1 MRAPLSWLRDYA
13 PLDAPTERIVE
24 ALSGLGLVVESVET
38 VGAGIADV
46 VVAKV
51 LDIRKHPDADRIR
64 IVDVDAGDGNA
75 LQIICGA
82 WNFDVGDLVPLAPVG
97 AVLPGDFK
105 ISRRKM
111 RGEVSNGMLCSP
123 AELDLADPAGSDGLL
138 VLPEG
143 SAEAGTPLAEAL
155 GVHPDVVFDID
166 VTPNRP
172 DALCMAGVARDL
184 AAALGEEWAWPSAP
198 PVGTPDPTV
207 AVASLRVD
215 AGEMCPRFAAT
226 VLEDVPSASSPLWMS
241 RRLTLAGMRPISG
254 IVDVSNYVML
264 DVGQPNHAY
273 DLDRLGGGGLSVR
286 RGREGETVRTL
297 DGVLRHVGPQDCVIC
312 DAEGTAVGI
321 GGVMGAAS
329 AEIDDTTRRVLL
341 ECAYFDPAT
350 IARTGKRLGLGSEA
364 RTRFERG
371 VDPELAGRALERFV
385 ELLRTLEW
393 GDKVRFGVTAEY
405 RDATHT
411 PVAPVVALRTR
422 RVNSLLGTSLADDDV
437 AGLLRPLGFS
447 VEASPDGSA
456 AVTVPTWRLE
466 CSREVDLVEEV
477 ARMLGY
483 GRIARTLPPSRKRT
497 GAARSAVADQRRRLR
512 GVLVGAGFDEAW
524 TTTFIAPGDLAAVGL
539 GPDAVEVDNP
549 LDSGESILRP
559 TLLPGLLRA
568 LRYNTDRQC
577 DDLALF
583 EIGRVFRL
591 PSGESVL
598 PVEEERLGVAVVLPR
613 STGRDAAVES
623 AVRTW
628 VLIADAL
635 RLYDPVLAG
644 ESAAGLHPGRA
655 ARVGAGDVNLGV
667 VGEVAGEVSA
677 AYGLAGR
684 VGWLDISLDALAGA
698 ARRDRRAQEVSR
710 FPAADIDLAF
720 VVADNVAASTVAA
733 ALRLDGAQGAGGS
746 SGAGSSG
753 AGSSG
758 GASLPGRP
766 AGGNLVE
773 GVTLIDVYHSA
784 ELGDAK
790 RGLTFRVRLRAADR
804 TLDDSEISQ
813 LRTSMIE
820 AVARLGAPLRS

>member
-13 PLDAPTERIVE
+13 PLDAPTERIAE
-24 ALSGLGLVVESVET
+24 TLSGLGLVVESVET
-38 VGAGIADV
+38 VGEGIGDV

-51 LDIRKHPDADRIR
+51 LDIRRHPDADRIR

-105 ISRRKM
+105 ISKRKM

-123 AELDLADPAGSDGLL
+123 AELELNYLGGSDGLL

-143 SAEAGTPLAEAL
+143 SAAPGVPLAEAL

-172 DALCMAGVARDL
+172 DALCMAGIARDL
-184 AAALGEEWAWPSAP
+184 AAALGEKWSWPST
-198 PVGTPDPTV
+198 PVPGTPDPRV
-207 AVASLRVD
+207 AVAPLSVD
-215 AGEMCPRFAAT
+215 AGEICPRFCAT
-226 VLEDVPSASSPLWMS
+226 VIEDVPGGPSPLWMS

-273 DLDRLGGGGLSVR
+273 DLDRLGGAGLSVR
-286 RGREGETVRTL
+286 RGRDGETVRTL
-297 DGVLRHVGPQDCVIC
+297 DGMVRHVGPEDCVIC
-312 DAEGTAVGI
+312 DADGSPVGI

-329 AEIDDTTRRVLL
+329 AEIDDATRRVLL
-341 ECAYFDPAT
+341 ECAYFDPNA

-385 ELLRTLEW
+385 GLLGTLDG
-393 GDKVRFGVTAEY
+393 GDKVRFGATAEY
-405 RDATHT
+405 RDPVHT
-411 PVAPVVALRTR
+411 PAAPVVGLRTA
-422 RVNSLLGTSLADDDV
+422 RVNSLLGTSLSDDEV
-437 AGLLRPLGFS
+437 EELLTPLGFA
-447 VEASPDGSA
+447 VEGTGEGRAS
-456 AVTVPTWRLE
+456 VTVPTWRLE
-466 CSREVDLVEEV
+466 CSREIDLVEEV

-497 GAARSAVADQRRRLR
+497 GAVRSAVADQRRRLR

-524 TTTFIAPGDLAAVGL
+524 TTTFISPADLDAVGV
-539 GPDAVEVDNP
+539 GPAGVQVDNP
-549 LDSGESILRP
+549 LDASESILRP
-559 TLLPGLLRA
+559 SLLSGMLRA
-568 LRYNTDRQC
+568 LRYNNDRQA

-583 EIGRVFRL
+583 EIGRVFQA
-591 PSGESVL
+591 PSGDANL
-598 PVEEERLGVAVVLPR
+598 PVEEERLGVAIALPR
-613 STGRDAAVES
+613 SAGRDGPVEA

-635 RLYDPVLAG
+635 RLQDPVIAG
-644 ESAAGLHPGRA
+644 EPAAGLHPGRA
-655 ARVGAGDVNLGV
+655 GRIGAGGVNLGV

-684 VGWLDISLDALAGA
+684 VGWLDISLDALVGV
-698 ARRDRRAQEVSR
+698 ARRDRRTQEVSR

-720 VVADNVAASTVAA
+720 VVPDAVAASTVAA
-733 ALRLDGAQGAGGS
+733 TLRMGGLQGAGGS
-746 SGAGSSG
+746 AG
-753 AGSSG
+753 G
-758 GASLPGRP
+758 GAPGHTP
-766 AGGNLVE
+766 PSAPLGGESPVE
-773 GVTLIDVYHSA
+773 SVTLIDVYHSP
-784 ELGDAK
+784 ELGEAR
-790 RGLTFRVRLRAADR
+790 RGLTFRVRLRATDR

-813 LRTSMIE
+813 VRESMIHG
-820 AVARLGAPLRS
+820 VARLGAQLRS